1 VFLLYIS
8 TVIFACHLSYVTR
21 LCDARLQVCFGDKRT
36 RFLVRALAEVVSPA
50 ALRCKTPPNSH
61 PGR

>member
-1 VFLLYIS
+1 VFLLYSVQCYI
-8 TVIFACHLSYVTR
+8 CLPSYVTR
-21 LCDARLQVCFGDKRT
+21 LCDSRLQACFGDKRT
-36 RFLVRALAEVVSPA
+36 RFLVRAQAEVVSPT